1 VTVGG
6 PQGVRAVVVRD
17 PAGHFV
23 ELVQPPRLPPTLIP
37 ENVVGVRLRHTVT
50 NLERAVALYRDV
62 LGFRGGSGSVPPD
75 YYNEPSVLELLGVP
89 TDTLWRFTGLVLPP
103 TGLQLE
109 LMEFK
114 GSRPPEPADLA
125 DPRATRIQLRVTDV
139 DAAVAELTRAGGT
152 VISTGGRPLDLA
164 AGEAPVKVATV
175 RDPDNW
181 FLVLIESPPA
191 P

>member
-1 VTVGG
+1 
-6 PQGVRAVVVRD
+6 
-17 PAGHFV
+17 
-23 ELVQPPRLPPTLIP
+23 
-37 ENVVGVRLRHTVT
+37 
-50 NLERAVALYRDV
+50 
-62 LGFRGGSGSVPPD
+62 
-75 YYNEPSVLELLGVP
+75 
-89 TDTLWRFTGLVLPP
+89 
-103 TGLQLE
+103 
-109 LMEFK
+109 MEFK